1 MSTLRQLGLAIAA
14 IGALSLLFW
23 GQHQR
28 LLVEKGKS
36 AQAAERVQTLQER
49 SDRQAASIIRLGSE
63 VNAERAAQTA
73 LRATQNQLRQTL
85 ASSLNQIKELEH
97 ENAEL
102 RDWSGQPLPV
112 AARGLRE
119 RPAITGAAAYREWV
133 SSRRTLQPAADET
146 QR

>member
-1 MSTLRQLGLAIAA
+1 VSTLRQLGLAIAA

-28 LLVEKGKS
+28 LQVEKGKS
-36 AQAAERVQTLQER
+36 AHAEERVQTLQDR
-49 SDRQAASIIRLGSE
+49 SDRQAATIIRLGSA
-63 VNAERAAQTA
+63 VNAERAAQTS

-85 ASSLNQIKELEH
+85 VSSLNQIQELEN

-102 RDWSGQPLPV
+102 RDWSRQPLPV

-119 RPAITGAAAYREWV
+119 RPTITGAAAYREWV
-133 SSRRTLQPAADET
+133 SSRRALQSAAGET